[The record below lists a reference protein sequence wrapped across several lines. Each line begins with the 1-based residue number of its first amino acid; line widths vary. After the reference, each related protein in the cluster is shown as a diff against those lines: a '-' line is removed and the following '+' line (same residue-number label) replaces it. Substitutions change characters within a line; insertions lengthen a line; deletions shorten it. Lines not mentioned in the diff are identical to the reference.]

1 MENNKEIQ
9 TAEQL
14 KSAAIGFIGA
24 GIFSQGTLYFQ
35 PQSNYNIP
43 RILYPVF
50 IYLGNTGLAVTM
62 VLLGLALLFFGLKKW
77 MGHGG
82 KIGLY
87 ALVSLA
93 SLALFFSILIF
104 TGKKKT
110 STEELVKTSEEN
122 RQKGIEK
129 INAMEKPDFGNP
141 EVDQHF
147 ASFEILLQEY
157 STAFK
162 NKSKAEIA
170 AKEKAY
176 MDWSSKSA
184 GLIQKLNTPEQKQQ
198 FALYLAKLSM
208 KWQEV
213 K

>member
-1 MENNKEIQ
+1 MENNKAIQ
-9 TAEQL
+9 TAERI

-62 VLLGLALLFFGLKKW
+62 VLLGLALLFFGFRKW

-82 KIGLY
+82 KTGLY

-104 TGKKKT
+104 AGKKKT

-122 RQKGIEK
+122 RQKGIDK

-147 ASFEILLQEY
+147 AAFETLLKEY

-162 NKSKAEIA
+162 NKNKAEIE
-170 AKEKAY
+170 AKEQAY

-184 GLIQKLNTPEQKQQ
+184 GLIQKLETPEQKQQ

>member
-1 MENNKEIQ
+1 MEDNNRISF
-9 TAEQL
+9 AE
-14 KSAAIGFIGA
+14 KVKAAAITFIGA
-24 GIFSQGTLYFQ
+24 GIFSQGTFYFKEQ
-35 PQSNYNIP
+35 ASYNVP

-50 IYLGNTGLAVTM
+50 KLLGNVGLAVTM
-62 VLLGLALLFFGLKKW
+62 LILGLALIYWGYTKWKKYA
-77 MGHGG
+77 G
-82 KIGLY
+82 KTGVFSLI
-87 ALVSLA
+87 VLA
-93 SLALFFSILIF
+93 SFAIFLSILFF

-110 STEELVKTSEEN
+110 STEELMKTSEEN
-122 RQKGIEK
+122 RQKGIDK

-147 ASFEILLQEY
+147 AAFETLLQEY

-162 NKSKAEIA
+162 SKNNAEIE
-170 AKEKAY
+170 AKESAY
-176 MDWSSKSA
+176 MDWSSRSA
-184 GLIQKLNTPEQKQQ
+184 GLIQKLETPEQKQE